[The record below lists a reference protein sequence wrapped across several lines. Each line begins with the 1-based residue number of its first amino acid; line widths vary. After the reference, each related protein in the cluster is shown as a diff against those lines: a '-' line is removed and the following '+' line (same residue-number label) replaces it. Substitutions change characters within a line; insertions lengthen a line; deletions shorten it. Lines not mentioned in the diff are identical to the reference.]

1 MTKMGHRN
9 PKTMAMTPIPMI
21 AFAPAD
27 IPDATC
33 GVLVK
38 VGVEDGPSVAATR
51 NEDFVEGE
59 TFHPS
64 IAIAFMA
71 VAELMDIVV
80 DVHVESPSCAV
91 YVIVCPADSGDWQ
104 IPVTRPGCPPLRSYP
119 LQDFVS
125 PASWKPDDQ
134 LTMDST

>member
-1 MTKMGHRN
+1 
-9 PKTMAMTPIPMI
+9 MATTPIPMT

-33 GVLVK
+33 GVLVT
-38 VGVEDGPSVAATR
+38 VGVEDGPCVAAIR
-51 NEDFVEGE
+51 DEDFVEGE

-64 IAIAFMA
+64 IAIALMA

-91 YVIVCPADSGDWQ
+91 YVIVCPADSGD
-104 IPVTRPGCPPLRSYP
+104 
-119 LQDFVS
+119 
-125 PASWKPDDQ
+125 
-134 LTMDST
+134 